1 MNFLAALI
9 LTAALVVDAEDLHC
23 DPDTQF
29 EQGGECCKMCSP
41 GQKMQSSLE
50 SCSEPR
56 CQPCRENEYQDKYT
70 KDNTCKLQPYCDP
83 NKNFKEAVAMKTT
96 VKHVCSCKDGFHCSS
111 QECIT
116 CVAHTP
122 CGVGFGVQAKGSHMS
137 DTVCEECRHGT
148 FSNESSAED
157 ACWTWTECGSG
168 FYVEKAGTNRSDNI
182 CAKDRGH
189 VIAIVIGV
197 LCAAVAVVVVL
208 GCLYKRTSSEG
219 RSGDMFEVSVIQKCL
234 SALCVLFVGRSGSM
248 KKSARSS
255 VESLGPESF
264 TPIRQEETR
273 TPVETEDIGITE
285 NGNCV
290 VQEHGNAVKLSRQE
304 SQMDTTTE
312 HSTFF
317 SSSSEGKSSCER
329 LNSL

>member
-9 LTAALVVDAEDLHC
+9 LTVALVVDAEDLHC

-29 EQGGECCKMCSP
+29 EQGGECCKMCPP
-41 GQKMQSSLE
+41 GQKMQASLE

-83 NKNFKEAVAMKTT
+83 NKNFKEAVDMKTT

-111 QECIT
+111 RECIT

-122 CGVGFGVQAKGSHMS
+122 CGVGFGVQTKGSHMS

-157 ACWTWTECGSG
+157 ACWTWTECGVG

-182 CAKDRGH
+182 CVKDRGH

-208 GCLYKRTSSEG
+208 WCLHKR
-219 RSGDMFEVSVIQKCL
+219 
-234 SALCVLFVGRSGSM
+234 RSGSM

-312 HSTFF
+312 HSTLF